1 MKKFAIF
8 LTVFCS
14 LSIVFANSP
23 ITLQKELIWQA
34 NPIIHNPTG
43 NFPTEIWSFD
53 GASFTPNHPSLP
65 LFSERFPLTTNEKI
79 SVEIIE
85 ANFEKLERKPDVYDS
100 FLSNE
105 LIINTSVEQDRQQ
118 YFGKL
123 FFIPIIKNDNGQY
136 EKLISFTLKIRTRP
150 QTVAP
155 TRDPTYTYN
164 SVLSDGAIYK
174 IAVTQNGIHK
184 LDYNFLKNDLGIN
197 IDGIDPR
204 KIQLFGNGGGMLPE
218 KIASFRYDDLE
229 ENAIKIV
236 GEDDGSFDA
245 NDYILFYGEGANE
258 QIFDADKK
266 TFHFEKNVYDDNNY
280 YFLKIGDDNGQRII
294 SQASVS
300 NTNYSTSSFDA
311 FKYYHEDQTNLLY
324 AFQSAQGSGRQWF
337 GDIFSAIRDRSYNNV
352 FSFPNI
358 ISDESNKVK
367 IKIAFAARNSLSSSY
382 TAKVNGQSFTKN
394 IPNVSTGNVEAPYAR
409 IGIIEEDF
417 VATSSNLD
425 VNITYPIVGNGTNT
439 GWLDYI
445 EINARRQLTLISSQL
460 LFQDIRSIGEGNIT
474 QYKVSGA
481 NGNTTI
487 WDVSDPLKPKEQ
499 NTTLNGGE
507 LSFGIDTEVLKYFVA
522 FDGNTSLLSA
532 TAIGAVDNQNI
543 HEIENVDL
551 VILYHPEFESAA
563 NQLAEHR
570 TNHSNLNVS
579 AVRINQLYNE
589 FSSGSKDIT
598 AIRDFTK
605 MVYDRSVEANSSDP
619 RFKYFLLFGDG
630 SFDYKN
636 ILELDANQTHNF
648 IPTYETAQSLDPI
661 RAFPSDDYF
670 ALLSNSEGENLFGAL
685 DIAVG
690 RIPVRTATEA
700 QAVVDKIIN
709 YDINPETLGDWR
721 IRLAYVG
728 DDEDGGTH
736 TRQANDIA
744 TRVDTLYPVYNT
756 DKIFLD
762 AHKQIATPGGE
773 RYPTVEDAINTNMFK
788 GVLAVNY
795 LGHGGSTG
803 WAQER
808 ILKNSDILNWSNI
821 NHLPLFVTATC
832 SFTGYDEPNYTTA
845 GELSFL
851 NGNGGAIGLLTTVRA
866 VFSSSNE
873 RLTKA
878 VFNTIFEKVDGEYPT
893 IGEVLRLSK
902 NSNPQDTVNINSRKF
917 ALIGDPSQRL
927 AFPKHNVITTKING
941 NSLSTGVLDTIRAL
955 EKVTIEGIVVDQNG
969 TPLSNFNGKVFPTIY
984 DKKITLT
991 TLGQDP
997 GSLVRPFTLQKNIIF
1012 KGVASVIN
1020 GKFEFT
1026 FVVPKDINYE
1036 YGKGKIS
1043 YYAHDGEA
1051 LDAAGYTSDFI
1062 IGGTNPNAI
1071 EDDQGPL
1078 VEVFMNNDEFVFGGI
1093 TDENPTLYV
1102 KLSDDNGINVV
1113 GSSIGHDLTGILDQ
1127 NTQNTYLLN
1136 DFYESALDDYTEGEV
1151 RYPLFNIPEGK
1162 HGITVKAWDVANN
1175 SSEGYTEFVVA
1186 SDAEVALKHVLNYPN
1201 PFTNCT
1207 YFQLEHN
1214 LPDQLIDVQVRIFTV
1229 SGKLVKT
1236 IEEQV
1241 PSSGYRLT
1249 DQVKWDGTDDYG
1261 DRLAR
1266 GVYLYK
1272 VKLGAAE
1279 NSNTSLNAESDFEK
1293 LVILK

>member
-14 LSIVFANSP
+14 LSIVFAQTP
-23 ITLQKELIWQA
+23 ITLQKELIWQST
-34 NPIIHNPTG
+34 PVIHNPTG
-43 NFPTEIWSFD
+43 NFATEIWRFD

-65 LFSERFPLTTNEKI
+65 LFSERFALNSNRKI
-79 SVEIIE
+79 SVEVIA
-85 ANFEKLERKPDVYDS
+85 ANFEKLERKPDAYDS
-100 FLSNE
+100 FLSDE
-105 LIINTSVEQDRQQ
+105 LMINTSVEQDRQQ
-118 YFGKL
+118 YFGHL
-123 FFIPIIKNDNGQY
+123 FFIPIIKNGNGQY
-136 EKLISFTLKIRTRP
+136 EKVVSFTLKITSRP
-150 QTVAP
+150 ETVAP
-155 TRDPTYTYN
+155 TRDPTYTFN
-164 SVLSDGAIYK
+164 SVLSDGTIYK
-174 IAVTQNGIHK
+174 IAVNQNGVHK

-197 IDGIDPR
+197 IDNIDPR

-218 KIASFRYDDLE
+218 KLSTFRYDDLE

-245 NDYILFYGEGANE
+245 SDYILFYGEGANE
-258 QIFDADKK
+258 QVFDSIDNV
-266 TFHFEKNVYDDNNY
+266 FRYVKNVYDDNTY
-280 YFLKIGDDNGQRII
+280 YFIKIADENGLRIS

-300 NTNYSTSSFDA
+300 NTNYTTTSFDA

-337 GDIFSAIRDRSYNNV
+337 GDIFSAVRDRSYNNI

-358 ISDESNKVK
+358 ISDEGNKVK
-367 IKIAFAARNSLSSSY
+367 MKIAFAARNSLSSTY

-394 IPNVSTGNVEAPYAR
+394 IPNVLTGNVEAPYAR
-409 IGIIEEDF
+409 IGLIEESF
-417 VATSSNLD
+417 VASSSNLD

-445 EINARRQLTLISSQL
+445 EMNARRQLSLVSSQL
-460 LFQDIRSIGEGNIT
+460 LFQDIQSIGLGNIT
-474 QYKVSGA
+474 QFKVAGA

-487 WDVSDPLKPKEQ
+487 WDISDPLKPKQQ
-499 NTTLNGGE
+499 NASLDNSQ
-507 LSFGIDTEVLKYFVA
+507 LSFGVATDVLKYFVA
-522 FDGNTSLLSA
+522 FNDDANLLTA
-532 TAIGAVDNQNI
+532 TAVGAVDNQNI
-543 HEIENVDL
+543 HSIEDVDF
-551 VILYHPEFESAA
+551 VILYHPDFESAA
-563 NQLAEHR
+563 TQLAEHR
-570 TNHSNLNVS
+570 TNHSNMNVA

-589 FSSGSKDIT
+589 FASGAKDIT
-598 AIRDFTK
+598 AIRDFAK
-605 MVYDRSVEANSSDP
+605 MVYDRSVETNPSNP
-619 RFKYFLLFGDG
+619 RFKYLLLMGDG

-636 ILELDANQTHNF
+636 ILDLETNQTHNF
-648 IPTYETAQSLDPI
+648 IPAYETAQSLDPI

-685 DIAVG
+685 DIAIG

-700 QAVVDKIIN
+700 QGVVNKIIN
-709 YDINPETLGDWR
+709 YDTNPETLGDWR

-736 TRQANDIA
+736 FRQANEIA
-744 TRVDTLYPVYNT
+744 TKIDTLYPLYNS

-762 AHKQIATPGGE
+762 AHKQVATPGGE

-821 NHLPLFVTATC
+821 NKPPLFVTATC

-851 NGNGGAIGLLTTVRA
+851 NPNGGAIGLLTTVRA
-866 VFSSSNE
+866 VYSSSNE

-878 VFNTIFEKVDGEYPT
+878 VFNTLFEKVDDEYTT
-893 IGEVLRLSK
+893 IGELLRLAK
-902 NSNPQDTVNINSRKF
+902 NSNGQDTVNINARKF
-917 ALIGDPSQRL
+917 ALIGDPSQTL
-927 AFPKHNVITTKING
+927 AFPEHNVITTKING
-941 NSLSTGVLDTIRAL
+941 NVLSTATLDTIRAL
-955 EKVTIEGIVVDQNG
+955 DKVTIEGMVVDQNG
-969 TPLSNFNGKVFPTIY
+969 TPLSDFNGKVFPTIY
-984 DKKITLT
+984 DKKITLS
-991 TLGQDP
+991 TLGQDD
-997 GSLVRPFTLQKNIIF
+997 GSPVRPFTLQKNIIF
-1012 KGVASVIN
+1012 KGVASVTN

-1043 YYAHDGEA
+1043 YYAHDGVSS
-1051 LDAAGYTSDFI
+1051 DAAGYTSDFI
-1062 IGGTNPNAI
+1062 IGGTNPNAL

-1136 DFYESALDDYTEGEV
+1136 DFYESALDDYTEGVV
-1151 RYPLFNIPEGK
+1151 RYPLFNVPEGRHNIK
-1162 HGITVKAWDVANN
+1162 VKAWDVANN

-1279 NSNTSLNAESDFEK
+1279 SGNTSLNAESDFEK